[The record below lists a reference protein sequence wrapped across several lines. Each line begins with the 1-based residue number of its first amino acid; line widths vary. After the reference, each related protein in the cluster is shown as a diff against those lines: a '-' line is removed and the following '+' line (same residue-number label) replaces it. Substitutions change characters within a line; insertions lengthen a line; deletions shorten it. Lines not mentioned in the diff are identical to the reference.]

1 MSSEIPPSPIT
12 TGFNESAWIQPPL
25 TNALADRNYLSKIRP
40 DVANVVETFTAG
52 IKTNTINPVS
62 DAGTVAI
69 GNSLSNNI
77 EVGASLARSTI
88 LHIGDGDN
96 SSGNINIGNGANNT
110 GNIQI
115 LNGTYTAGIAA
126 GSVNI
131 LNGTHDATTTGG
143 NVLIHRG
150 NATGEFN
157 VGNALSTINLNAGV
171 TNIANLTTTTP
182 ITTSY
187 TAIPNASNQLGFR
200 LFSAGIAT
208 AYGTSPTNTNLN
220 SVTVG
225 SGVWL
230 ITALCRIPNVALTYT
245 LSISETSLT
254 QQNGLAN
261 LVVLGNTVNIEE
273 TVINAVASTTSDPK
287 TYYLV
292 GNVSSASAATA
303 LCYMYATKIA

>member
-25 TNALADRNYLSKIRP
+25 TNALANRNYLSKIRP

-52 IKTNTINPVS
+52 IKTNTINAVS

-69 GNSLSNNI
+69 GNSLSNHI
-77 EVGASLARSTI
+77 EVGASLGRTTV
-88 LHIGDGDN
+88 LRIGDGDN

-150 NATGEFN
+150 NANGEFN
-157 VGNALSTINLNAGV
+157 VGNPLSTINLNAIS
-171 TNIANLTTTTP
+171 TNISNLVTANV

-187 TAIPNASNQLGFR
+187 TALPSAENQLGFR
-200 LFSAGIAT
+200 KFSAGIAT
-208 AYGTSPTNTNLN
+208 VFGTTPTQMN

-225 SGVWL
+225 SGVWM

-245 LSISETSLT
+245 LSISESSSLH
-254 QQNGLAN
+254 QNGIAN
-261 LVVLGNTVNIEE
+261 LVVLGAVANIQEF
-273 TVINAVASTTSDPK
+273 VINGVGASTDDPK
-287 TYYLV
+287 TYYLM
-292 GNVSSASAATA
+292 GSVSSANPANS

>member
-25 TNALADRNYLSKIRP
+25 TNALANRNYLLKIRP
-40 DVANVVETFTAG
+40 DTANVVETFTAG
-52 IKTNTINPVS
+52 IKTNTINAVS
-62 DAGTVAI
+62 DTGIVAI

-150 NATGEFN
+150 NANGEFN
-157 VGNALSTINLNAGV
+157 VGNSLSTINLNAGTTNV
-171 TNIANLTTTTP
+171 TNLTTVNP

-187 TAIPNASNQLGFR
+187 TAIPNATNQLGFR
-200 LFSAGIAT
+200 LFSAGTVT
-208 AYGTSPTNTNLN
+208 AFPTSAANLN

-225 SGVWL
+225 SGVWM
-230 ITALCRIPNVALTYT
+230 ITAECRVPNVAATYT
-245 LSISETSLT
+245 FSISETSNT
-254 QQNGLAN
+254 HQNGLAN
-261 LVVLGNTVNIEE
+261 FVLLGTTANAQEF
-273 TVINAVASTTSDPK
+273 VINAVASTTSDPK
-287 TYYLV
+287 IYYLV
-292 GNVSSASAATA
+292 GSATA
-303 LCYMYATKIA
+303 TGTTATHYMYATKIA